1 MYPYHSTYACILLF
15 FFSLFPLYVF
25 FSPYAVKLLLF
36 SHHLLLITI
45 PPLQIY
51 PNRKNISPGID
62 LLANPIQTRCAK
74 FLNGKR
80 QMNQQILL
88 NKYLYNSFIQQISS
102 SNCVSD
108 SFLNIIF
115 LQLHCQ
121 SSSSSLNISDQYCSV
136 YCSLLCLQPTR
147 YNGLTYL
154 SQPKESKPL
163 KTASQTEFL
172 QKWSLRELFLGKSI
186 PYPKKNRKCLI
197 NKMFLLQESFSE
209 V

>member
-1 MYPYHSTYACILLF
+1 MPTSVWQWSYRFIRVCQNSLKLNGCILLYVNFISINLVSSVQKKKTLNNMYPYHSTYACILLF

-25 FSPYAVKLLLF
+25 FSPYAVKSLLF

-121 SSSSSLNISDQYCSV
+121 SSSSSLNIS
-136 YCSLLCLQPTR
+136 
-147 YNGLTYL
+147 
-154 SQPKESKPL
+154 K
-163 KTASQTEFL
+163 
-172 QKWSLRELFLGKSI
+172 
-186 PYPKKNRKCLI
+186 
-197 NKMFLLQESFSE
+197 
-209 V
+209 